1 VDFFERQDKARRSTK
16 LLVFYFALAVL
27 SLIVAV
33 DVAVALTFS
42 VGSAHGSSGETAPN
56 PLRLDLM
63 AAATLGT
70 LAIVSIGSI
79 SKTLQLA
86 RGGSA
91 VAELLDGR
99 LIHSG
104 TRDANERKL
113 LNIVEEMSIAS
124 GVPVPQVYVMD
135 NEDGI
140 NAFAAGHSAS
150 DAAISVTRGALRLLT
165 RDELQGVI
173 AHEFSHI
180 LNGDMRLNIR
190 LMGLIFGI
198 LCLTIIGRVLIRTRG
213 RKNPL
218 PLLGLA
224 LIIIGFVGVFFGRL
238 IQAAVSRQREGLA
251 DASSAQFTRNPAGL
265 AGALKKIGGLEQGSK
280 LKSPRAGEAS
290 HLLFAN
296 GMGESFFE
304 LLETHPLLIERI
316 RALDPS
322 FDGKFPTQVLPVI
335 SEPSRPPPPPTPPA
349 TGFAPIGVASQAIM
363 ANVGEPTTEHLHY
376 ATDFRRTISPAI
388 AIAARDPIG
397 ASALVY
403 ALLLANESE
412 TRQKQLDDLARVE
425 SGTTRDETQQIW
437 PEIQDLP
444 AHVRIPLVDLALPA
458 LRQFSLPQ
466 FERFR
471 TAVETL
477 STRGDD
483 LFAYMLQKI
492 VTRHLETHFFPDR
505 RAIVQFYNLHPLAS
519 DCGLLL
525 SATAYAGQDNATDA
539 YKAFTRGAQSLGRAA
554 RAEIPWLPPEQC
566 TLAQLDPVLERL
578 SQAVPQIKK
587 NVLNACAETVAA
599 DNNIQEREAELL
611 RAIADALDCPI
622 PPFASIQSEVTAAA
636 GSAVLVYSA
645 PREKCMRVVDRGG
658 SLHRVLESSAI
669 VIAIVVFGVGLIL
682 SMCQSR

>member
-1 VDFFERQDKARRSTK
+1 MDFFERQDKARRNTK

-33 DVAVALTFS
+33 DAAVALIFGA
-42 VGSAHGSSGETAPN
+42 VSAHESLGETSPN
-56 PLRLDLM
+56 PVRFDLM

-86 RGGSA
+86 SGGSA

-99 LIHSG
+99 LIHSE

-140 NAFAAGHSAS
+140 NAFAAGHSTS
-150 DAAISVTRGALRLLT
+150 DAAISVTRSALRLLT

-198 LCLTIIGRVLIRTRG
+198 LCLTVIGRVLVRTRG

-224 LIIIGFVGVFFGRL
+224 LIIIGWAGVFFGRL
-238 IQAAVSRQREGLA
+238 IEAAVSRQREGLA
-251 DASSAQFTRNPAGL
+251 DASSVQFTRNPAGL

-280 LKSPRAGEAS
+280 LRSPRAEEAS
-290 HLLFAN
+290 HLFFAN
-296 GMGESFFE
+296 GMGKPFFG
-304 LLETHPLLIERI
+304 LLATHPPLIERI

-322 FDGKFPTQVLPVI
+322 FDGKFLTTVLPAAP
-335 SEPSRPPPPPTPPA
+335 EPSRPPPLPTPA
-349 TGFAPIGVASQAIM
+349 RAGFAPIGIASQAVM
-363 ANVGEPTTEHLHY
+363 ANIGEPTTEHLHY
-376 ATDFRRTISPAI
+376 ATDFRQTISPAI
-388 AIAARDPIG
+388 AAAVRDPIG

-425 SGTTRDETQQIW
+425 SESIRDKTLQIW
-437 PEIQDLP
+437 PEIQDLS
-444 AHVRIPLVDLALPA
+444 AQARIPLVDLAVSA

-471 TAVETL
+471 LAVETL
-477 STRGDD
+477 TARRDD
-483 LFAYMLQKI
+483 LFSYMLQKI
-492 VTRHLETHFFPDR
+492 VTRHLETHFFLDR
-505 RAIVQFYNLHPLAS
+505 KAIIQFYDLHPLAS
-519 DCGLLL
+519 DCGVLL
-525 SATAYAGQDNATDA
+525 SATAYAGQDDATEA
-539 YKAFTRGAQSLGRAA
+539 YKAFTHEAQWLGRAA
-554 RAEIPWLPPEQC
+554 HAEIPWLPPEQC
-566 TLAQLDPVLERL
+566 TLAQLDSALERL

-587 NVLNACAETVAA
+587 NVLNACARTVAA
-599 DNNIQEREAELL
+599 DNIIQVREAELL

-622 PPFASIQSEVTAAA
+622 SPLASMQSDVTA
-636 GSAVLVYSA
+636 
-645 PREKCMRVVDRGG
+645 P
-658 SLHRVLESSAI
+658 
-669 VIAIVVFGVGLIL
+669 
-682 SMCQSR
+682 

>member
-1 VDFFERQDKARRSTK
+1 VDFFERQDKARRNTK
-16 LLVFYFALAVL
+16 LLVFYFVLAVL

-33 DVAVALTFS
+33 DAAVALTFGL
-42 VGSAHGSSGETAPN
+42 VSAQESSFGEARPN
-56 PLRLDLM
+56 PVRFDLM

-104 TRDANERKL
+104 TRDANERRL

-150 DAAISVTRGALRLLT
+150 DAAISVTRGALQLLT
-165 RDELQGVI
+165 RDEMQGVI

-198 LCLTIIGRVLIRTRG
+198 LCLTVIGRILVRTRG

-224 LIIIGFVGVFFGRL
+224 LIIIGFAGVFFGRL

-251 DASSAQFTRNPAGL
+251 DASSVQFTRNPAGL

-280 LKSPRAGEAS
+280 LKSPRAQEAS
-290 HLLFAN
+290 HLFFAN
-296 GMGESFFE
+296 GMGESFFG
-304 LLETHPLLIERI
+304 LLATHPPLIERI

-322 FDGKFPTQVLPVI
+322 FDGKFPAQVLPVV
-335 SEPSRPPPPPTPPA
+335 SEPSRPPPLPTPAA
-349 TGFAPIGVASQAIM
+349 TRFAPIGIASQAIM
-363 ANVGEPTTEHLHY
+363 ANVGQPTTEHLRY
-376 ATDFRRTISPAI
+376 ATDFHRTISPAV
-388 AIAARDPIG
+388 AAAARDPMG

-412 TRQKQLDDLARVE
+412 TRQEQLDDLARVE
-425 SGTTRDETQQIW
+425 SGTIRDETRQIW

-444 AHVRIPLVDLALPA
+444 AQARIPLVDLAVSA
-458 LRQFSLPQ
+458 LRRFSYLQ

-471 TAVETL
+471 MAVQTL
-477 STRGDD
+477 IANRGD

-492 VTRHLETHFFPDR
+492 VTRHLETHFSPDR
-505 RAIVQFYNLHPLAS
+505 KTIIQFYDLHPLAG
-519 DCGLLL
+519 DCGVLL
-525 SATAYAGQDNATDA
+525 SATAYAGQDDATAA
-539 YKAFTRGAQSLGRAA
+539 YKAFTQAAQWLGRAA

-566 TLAQLDPVLERL
+566 TLAQVDAALERL

-587 NVLNACAETVAA
+587 NVLNACALTVAA
-599 DNNIQEREAELL
+599 DNIIQEREAELL

-622 PPFASIQSEVTAAA
+622 PPFVSMQPDLTAA
-636 GSAVLVYSA
+636 
-645 PREKCMRVVDRGG
+645 
-658 SLHRVLESSAI
+658 
-669 VIAIVVFGVGLIL
+669 
-682 SMCQSR
+682 